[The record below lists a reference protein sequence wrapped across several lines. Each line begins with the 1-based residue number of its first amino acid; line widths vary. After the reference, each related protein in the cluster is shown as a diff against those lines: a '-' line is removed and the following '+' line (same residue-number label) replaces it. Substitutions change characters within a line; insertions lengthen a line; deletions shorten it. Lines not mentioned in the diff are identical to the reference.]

1 MLQNACLLAKIGADT
16 AENERSFAKIRQKL
30 ATTPGNYPKCGA
42 GFWHP
47 RHVQVEELR
56 VLLEVLAPDAA
67 ARGVVAERVD
77 VGEEGG
83 ARRRRA

>member
-1 MLQNACLLAKIGADT
+1 M
-16 AENERSFAKIRQKL
+16 
-30 ATTPGNYPKCGA
+30 
-42 GFWHP
+42 
-47 RHVQVEELR
+47 QVEELR